1 MFHPGGQVLTQGLQ
15 TSARSDRHPSAL
27 YALRGRAHMAARLDP
42 LSLSRVA
49 AAGLKPTCRR
59 RNSSNVPTQN
69 TICGVVLHNDRVD
82 HVDALNAAK
91 HRLRP
96 TIRPMRRPVTRLV
109 SAFAATLTAVLT
121 LLVTLACGPELVQAS
136 HFRCTPPPFT
146 HSSCAATVLKKNT
159 FGRIAPT

>member
-1 MFHPGGQVLTQGLQ
+1 MFHPGGQVPRSQGLQ

-59 RNSSNVPTQN
+59 RNSSNVPIQN
-69 TICGVVLHNDRVD
+69 TTCGVVLHNDRVD

-136 HFRCTPPPFT
+136 HFRCTSPPRPHT
-146 HSSCAATVLKKNT
+146 HHAQPQ
-159 FGRIAPT
+159 F